1 MRVVE
6 LTENQIWKATPGC
19 RILLLDGGA
28 VRFDIPSTW
37 TVVPREHHILLF
49 DDSPPN
55 TRCSI
60 GVSWHQLPGASEI
73 PLSLLLDHAV
83 SAENRRLS
91 HRTEISH
98 FVRPPLQ
105 VVWLQLRVFDPTENC
120 DMCTRMCIA
129 RSGCTIAPVLI
140 EFRPEDELAVF
151 PVWQTFLSTLAVGE
165 FRTPADAR

>member
-6 LTENQIWKATPGC
+6 LTENQVWKATPGC

-28 VRFDIPSTW
+28 VRFDIPTTW

-60 GVSWHQLPGASEI
+60 GLSWHQLPLASEI
-73 PLSLLLDHAV
+73 PLSILLDHAV
-83 SAENRRLS
+83 SAEKRRVI
-91 HRTEISH
+91 HRTAITH
-98 FVRPPLQ
+98 LVRPPLQ
-105 VVWLQLRVFDPTENC
+105 VVWLQLRVFDNSENC

-129 RSGCTIAPVLI
+129 RSGGTIAPVLF
-140 EFRPEDELAVF
+140 EFRPEDEVAVF

-165 FRTPADAR
+165 FRIPAAAR

>member
-6 LTENQIWKATPGC
+6 VTENHIWKATPGC

-28 VRFDIPSTW
+28 VRFDIPTTW

-49 DDSPPN
+49 DESPPN

-60 GVSWHQLPGASEI
+60 GVSWHQLPLASEI
-73 PLSLLLDHAV
+73 PLSMLLDHAV
-83 SAENRRLS
+83 SAENRRVI
-91 HRTEISH
+91 HRTEITH
-98 FVRPPLQ
+98 YVRPPLH
-105 VVWLQLRVFDPTENC
+105 VVWLQLRVFDASENC

-129 RSGCTIAPVLI
+129 RSDGTIAPVLF
-140 EFRPEDELAVF
+140 EFRPEDELAVS

-165 FRTPADAR
+165 FRIPAAAR